1 MTSFHQ
7 TSGYNSAHQIIGLVV
22 FALLAFQALG
32 GLLHHILFRRGK
44 KTIIGKVHMVLGFCL
59 IILGIVNAPLGLNFA
74 GDGNYNKYYII
85 VVCIVAAIFFV
96 VRFYALWSDK
106 RKATRSGSEKGVLR
120 ESGSEENGLHSQVS
134 R

>member
-1 MTSFHQ
+1 MFFHQ

-32 GLLHHILFRRGK
+32 GLLHHLLFRRGK
-44 KTIIGKVHMVLGFCL
+44 KTIIGKIHMVLGFCL

-85 VVCIVAAIFFV
+85 VVCIVAALFLAA
-96 VRFYALWSDK
+96 RFYALWSD
-106 RKATRSGSEKGVLR
+106 RCKAKRSGSEKGVLR
-120 ESGSEENGLHSQVS
+120 ESGSEENGLH
-134 R
+134 